1 VKIGINGLFLDR
13 PHTGSGQYTRH
24 LLAALA
30 KLNGEHEYRIFTP
43 SPVFDRG
50 GPGWG
55 SPSPAGGGGDGV
67 SHATDSYPEDAT
79 NRHRRFELQACD
91 NPSWLGWGLPLG
103 ENGRKLWFEQVGL
116 QRACRRAQVQLV
128 HYPYFAAPLLKPCR
142 VVVTI
147 HDLITLLLPE
157 YRRSLAVRL
166 YNRLIVRAA
175 RHAEAIIADSQHTK
189 DDIVR
194 HLGIPAERVHVVYL
208 AAEARFHPLDD
219 ADALAAVR
227 QRYGL
232 GERFVFYI
240 GGLNRHKNV
249 EALLAAFAAIRDRLP
264 GIQLAIA
271 GVPHS
276 ADPAIFPD
284 LGQVARELGLPV
296 VDLTGLQRPVR
307 STQRPATSTAVRFLG
322 FVPEEDKAL
331 LYNAATLFV
340 FPSRYEGFGL
350 PPLEAMACGTP
361 VIAARAAS
369 LPEVVGDG
377 GLLIAPDDVAG
388 LAQAMLAVLSDPA
401 RQAELRARGLAQ
413 AARFSWAQT
422 ARETLAVYDTT
433 NLTGLRDL
441 SGFGKRGR

>member
-1 VKIGINGLFLDR
+1 MRIGINGLFLDK
-13 PHTGSGQYTRH
+13 PHTGSGQYTLN

-30 KLNGEHEYRIFTP
+30 KLDGEHEYCIFAP
-43 SPVFDRG
+43 
-50 GPGWG
+50 PG
-55 SPSPAGGGGDGV
+55 AGGSGNQEIRKSGLIRKPD
-67 SHATDSYPEDAT
+67 SLITDSLIPDSLS
-79 NRHRRFELQACD
+79 NV
-91 NPSWLGWGLPLG
+91 
-103 ENGRKLWFEQVGL
+103 RKLWFEQVGL
-116 QRACRRAQVQLV
+116 PQACRQAQVQVV

-175 RHAEAIIADSQHTK
+175 RRAEAIIADSQHTK
-189 DDIVR
+189 ADIVR
-194 HLGIPAERVHVVYL
+194 HLDIPAERVHVVYL
-208 AAEARFHPLDD
+208 AAEARFHPLDTT
-219 ADALAAVR
+219 DALADVR

-232 GERFVFYI
+232 GERFIFYI

-249 EALLAAFAAIRDRLP
+249 EALLAAFAAIQDRLP
-264 GIQLAIA
+264 GVQLAIA

-276 ADPAIFPD
+276 ADPAVFPD
-284 LGQVARELGLPV
+284 LGQAAQELGLPV
-296 VDLTGLQRPVR
+296 SDLTGLWRPVR
-307 STQRPATSTAVRFLG
+307 SAVVRFLG
-322 FVPEEDKAL
+322 FVPEEDKPL
-331 LYNAATLFV
+331 LYNAAALFV

-369 LPEVVGDG
+369 LPEVVGDC

-388 LAQAMLAVLSDPA
+388 LAQAMLAVLGDPV

-422 ARETLAVYDTT
+422 AQETLAVY
-433 NLTGLRDL
+433 G
-441 SGFGKRGR
+441 GGG

>member
-1 VKIGINGLFLDR
+1 MRIGINGLFLDK

-30 KLNGEHEYRIFTP
+30 MLDRENEYCIFTP
-43 SPVFDRG
+43 RGVGKSGYEGIRESGLIRKPDSPIPRFPDSLV
-50 GPGWG
+50 
-55 SPSPAGGGGDGV
+55 
-67 SHATDSYPEDAT
+67 TDSLIS
-79 NRHRRFELQACD
+79 RFPDSLS
-91 NPSWLGWGLPLG
+91 NL
-103 ENGRKLWFEQVGL
+103 RKLWFEQVGL
-116 QRACRRAQVQLV
+116 PRACRRAQVELV
-128 HYPYFAAPLLKPCR
+128 HYPYFAAPLVKPCR

-175 RHAEAIIADSQHTK
+175 RRAEAIIADSQHSK
-189 DDIVR
+189 ADIVR
-194 HLGIPAERVHVVYL
+194 HLGIPAGRVHVVYL

-219 ADALAAVR
+219 ADALADAR

-232 GERFVFYI
+232 GERFVLYI

-249 EALLAAFAAIRDRLP
+249 AALLAAFAAIRDRLP
-264 GIQLAIA
+264 DVQLAIA

-276 ADPAIFPD
+276 ADPAVFPD
-284 LGQVARELGLPV
+284 LGQVARGLGLPV
-296 VDLTGLQRPVR
+296 ADLTGLRRPVR
-307 STQRPATSTAVRFLG
+307 SAVVRFLG
-322 FVPEEDKAL
+322 FVPEEDKPL
-331 LYNAATLFV
+331 LYNAAALFV

-388 LAQAMLAVLSDPA
+388 LAQAMLAVLGDPA

-413 AARFSWAQT
+413 AARFNWAKT
-422 ARETLAVYDTT
+422 AQETLAIYRESVI
-433 NLTGLRDL
+433 RE
-441 SGFGKRGR
+441 

>member
-1 VKIGINGLFLDR
+1 VKIGINGLFLDK
-13 PHTGSGQYTRH
+13 PHTGSGQYTLN

-30 KLNGEHEYRIFTP
+30 KLDGENEYCIFAP
-43 SPVFDRG
+43 SPVED
-50 GPGWG
+50 
-55 SPSPAGGGGDGV
+55 GGG
-67 SHATDSYPEDAT
+67 
-79 NRHRRFELQACD
+79 
-91 NPSWLGWGLPLG
+91 LGWGLPLG

-116 QRACRRAQVQLV
+116 PRACRQAQVVLV
-128 HYPYFAAPLLKPCR
+128 HYPYFAAPLRQPCR

-166 YNRLIVRAA
+166 YNRLIVWAA
-175 RHAEAIIADSQHTK
+175 RRAEAIIADSQHTK
-189 DDIVR
+189 ADIVR
-194 HLGIPAERVHVVYL
+194 HLGIPAGRVHVVYL
-208 AAEARFHPLDD
+208 AADERFHPLDD
-219 ADALAAVR
+219 AEALGAVR

-249 EALLAAFAAIRDRLP
+249 GALLAAFAAIRDRLP
-264 GIQLAIA
+264 GVQLAIA

-276 ADPAIFPD
+276 TDPVVFPD
-284 LGQVARELGLPV
+284 LGQAARNLGLPV
-296 VDLTGLQRPVR
+296 ADLTGLQRPVR
-307 STQRPATSTAVRFLG
+307 SLTDQPTVRFLG

-331 LYNAATLFV
+331 LYNAAALFV

-361 VIAARAAS
+361 VIAARTAS

-388 LAQAMLAVLSDPA
+388 LAQAILAVLSDQN
-401 RQAELRARGLAQ
+401 RQAELRARGLVQ
-413 AARFSWAQT
+413 AARFSWTQT
-422 ARETLAVYDTT
+422 AQEMLAVY
-433 NLTGLRDL
+433 RA
-441 SGFGKRGR
+441 SG

>member
-1 VKIGINGLFLDR
+1 MALKRIGINGLFLDK

-30 KLNGEHEYRIFTP
+30 KLDGENEYRTFTP
-43 SPVFDRG
+43 P
-50 GPGWG
+50 
-55 SPSPAGGGGDGV
+55 GGGGSGNQEIRK
-67 SHATDSYPEDAT
+67 SGLMRKPDSLS
-79 NRHRRFELQACD
+79 N
-91 NPSWLGWGLPLG
+91 LG
-103 ENGRKLWFEQVGL
+103 KLWFEQVGL
-116 QRACRRAQVQLV
+116 PRACRQAQVQVV
-128 HYPYFAAPLLKPCR
+128 HYPYFAAPLVKPCR

-166 YNRLIVRAA
+166 YNRLIVTAARRAA
-175 RHAEAIIADSQHTK
+175 AIIADSQHSQG
-189 DDIVR
+189 DIVR
-194 HLGIPAERVHVVYL
+194 HLGIPARRVHVVYL

-249 EALLAAFAAIRDRLP
+249 AALLAAFAAIRDRLP
-264 GIQLAIA
+264 GVQLAIA

-276 ADPAIFPD
+276 ADPAVFPD
-284 LGQVARELGLPV
+284 LGQVARNLGLPV
-296 VDLTGLQRPVR
+296 SDLTGADLTGLQRPVR
-307 STQRPATSTAVRFLG
+307 SAVVRFLG
-322 FVPEEDKAL
+322 FVPEEDKPL
-331 LYNAATLFV
+331 LYNAAALFV

-388 LAQAMLAVLSDPA
+388 LAQAMLAVLRDPA

-413 AARFSWAQT
+413 AAHFSWTKTAQ
-422 ARETLAVYDTT
+422 ETVAVYEAT
-433 NLTGLRDL
+433 NLTGLGDL

>member
-1 VKIGINGLFLDR
+1 V
-13 PHTGSGQYTRH
+13 
-24 LLAALA
+24 
-30 KLNGEHEYRIFTP
+30 
-43 SPVFDRG
+43 
-50 GPGWG
+50 
-55 SPSPAGGGGDGV
+55 
-67 SHATDSYPEDAT
+67 
-79 NRHRRFELQACD
+79 
-91 NPSWLGWGLPLG
+91 
-103 ENGRKLWFEQVGL
+103 QV
-116 QRACRRAQVQLV
+116 V

-166 YNRLIVRAA
+166 YNRLIVWAA
-175 RHAEAIIADSQHTK
+175 RRAEAIIADSQHSK
-189 DDIVR
+189 ADIVR
-194 HLGIPAERVHVVYL
+194 HLGIPAGRVHVVYL

-219 ADALAAVR
+219 AAALADVR

-232 GERFVFYI
+232 GEQFVFYI

-264 GIQLAIA
+264 GVQLAIA

-276 ADPAIFPD
+276 TDPAVFPD
-284 LGQVARELGLPV
+284 LGQVARNLGLPV
-296 VDLTGLQRPVR
+296 ADQ
-307 STQRPATSTAVRFLG
+307 AAVHFLG
-322 FVPEEDKAL
+322 FVPEEDKPL
-331 LYNAATLFV
+331 LYNAAALFV

-377 GLLIAPDDVAG
+377 GLLVAPDDVAG
-388 LAQAMLAVLSDPA
+388 LAQAMLAVLGDPA

-413 AARFSWAQT
+413 AARFSWAKT
-422 ARETLAVYDTT
+422 AQETLAIY
-433 NLTGLRDL
+433 GL
-441 SGFGKRGR
+441 GNH

>member
-1 VKIGINGLFLDR
+1 MALQRIAINGLFLDK

-24 LLAALA
+24 LLAALG
-30 KLNGEHEYRIFTP
+30 KLDGEHEYRTFA
-43 SPVFDRG
+43 
-50 GPGWG
+50 
-55 SPSPAGGGGDGV
+55 PSPAGGGG
-67 SHATDSYPEDAT
+67 
-79 NRHRRFELQACD
+79 
-91 NPSWLGWGLPLG
+91 LGWGSPLG
-103 ENGRKLWFEQVGL
+103 ENVRKLWFEQVGL
-116 QRACRRAQVQLV
+116 PRACRQAQVQVV

-157 YRRSLAVRL
+157 YRHSLAVRL
-166 YNRLIVRAA
+166 YNRLIVTAA
-175 RHAEAIIADSQHTK
+175 RRASAIIADSQHSQA
-189 DDIVR
+189 DIVR

-219 ADALAAVR
+219 ADALADVR

-232 GERFVFYI
+232 GEQFVFYI

-249 EALLAAFAAIRDRLP
+249 AALLAAFAVIQDRLP
-264 GIQLAIA
+264 GVQLAIA

-276 ADPAIFPD
+276 ADPAVFPD
-284 LGQVARELGLPV
+284 LGQVAQELGLPV
-296 VDLTGLQRPVR
+296 SGLTGLQRPVR
-307 STQRPATSTAVRFLG
+307 PAVVRFLD
-322 FVPEEDKAL
+322 FVPEEDKPL
-331 LYNAATLFV
+331 LYNAAALFV

-377 GLLIAPDDVAG
+377 GLLVAPDDVAG
-388 LAQAMLAVLSDPA
+388 LAQAMLAVLGDPA

-413 AARFSWAQT
+413 AARFSWAKT
-422 ARETLAVYDTT
+422 AQETLAVYEAT
-433 NLTGLRDL
+433 NLTGLGDL
-441 SGFGKRGR
+441 SGFGKRGQ